1 MYFQNSK
8 IMVIDDD
15 DDDDNTH
22 NLIKFFFEKE
32 GYSVDLF
39 TDSIKALHSF
49 RKDNYDLVLLDS
61 KMPKLKE
68 EVSLYKKIKEID
80 KKVAI
85 CFTNANMESLQE
97 IKRQLP
103 DIDNNNTVCK
113 SLSLNDQIK
122 LDILLLENNDTIL
135 LKP

>member
-1 MYFQNSK
+1 MHSRNNK
-8 IMVIDDD
+8 VMVIDDD
-15 DDDDNTH
+15 DDDDNTN

-80 KKVAI
+80 KKVSI

-103 DIDNNNTVCK
+103 DIDDNNNTVCK
-113 SLSLNDQIK
+113 SLSLDDQTK
-122 LDILLLENNDTIL
+122 LDILFVKE
-135 LKP
+135 